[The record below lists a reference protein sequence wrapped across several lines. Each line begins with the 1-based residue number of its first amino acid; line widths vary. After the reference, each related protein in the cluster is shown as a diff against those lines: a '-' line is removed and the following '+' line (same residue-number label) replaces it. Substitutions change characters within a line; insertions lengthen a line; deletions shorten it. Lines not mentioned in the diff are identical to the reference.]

1 MDMELKIFGFILRN
15 DTIEEIYT
23 RKGLSKLIK
32 EQYGE
37 EGYKIIQMFWK
48 KRYIYFNV
56 YGYLNPTRKGY
67 DKYLDRWLNRG

>member
-37 EGYKIIQMFWK
+37 EGYMVEMIEADKIRR
-48 KRYIYFNV
+48 RYNA
-56 YGYLNPTRKGY
+56 GR
-67 DKYLDRWLNRG
+67 